1 VYVSGVCTA
10 VSEWCCVLQD
20 CRGRVAELFG
30 VSAEDIAVKHLEEF
44 PGRALVLVCVD
55 CACSLCQWCCNSAS
69 VVVGE
74 SSVDGSV
81 PDDTHAQTGV

>member
-1 VYVSGVCTA
+1 M
-10 VSEWCCVLQD
+10 
-20 CRGRVAELFG
+20 AELFG

-44 PGRALVLVCVD
+44 PGIPLVLVCVG
-55 CACSLCQWCCNSAS
+55 CACSLRQWCCNSAS

-74 SSVDGSV
+74 SSVDGPV